1 MCSTLYT
8 TYWPLVHLPTTRCG
22 SVASH
27 PDFLLLF
34 CQCFSNSSVYT
45 THLGMQILNSWGLD
59 SLGFHIS
66 KQLRGEAEALV
77 PGPQFE

>member
-8 TYWPLVHLPTTRCG
+8 TYWPLVHLPTTRFG

-27 PDFLLLF
+27 PEFAAAVLSVLLK
-34 CQCFSNSSVYT
+34 QQRAHN
-45 THLGMQILNSWGLD
+45 HLGMQILNSWGLD

-66 KQLRGEAEALV
+66 KQLHGEAAAA
-77 PGPQFE
+77 GPRTTI